1 MVLVQV
7 SVVPVG
13 TGTTSIG
20 DPIADAVRVLRKA
33 RIKHE
38 VSAVGTLFEG
48 GSGRVFPL
56 VSRMHEAAFRR
67 GARRVITT
75 IVVDDRRDKEVT
87 MKSKVAAVKKR
98 LARG

>member
-20 DPIADAVRVLRKA
+20 DPIADAVRV
-33 RIKHE
+33 
-38 VSAVGTLFEG
+38 
-48 GSGRVFPL
+48 
-56 VSRMHEAAFRR
+56 
-67 GARRVITT
+67 ITT

-87 MKSKVAAVKKR
+87 MRSKVAAVKKR
-98 LARG
+98 LTQG